1 MEYMVFH
8 KVIEYKHVIF
18 VLFLILRKNRGQ
30 TLLCLKTQMVIKIG
44 HENDQKPSNMTENDE
59 ENQIGDC
66 QSGLCNIC
74 DMHASYTVSPAIALL
89 SAIPVGEFT
98 ADTTAT

>member
-1 MEYMVFH
+1 MKAINRM
-8 KVIEYKHVIF
+8 KI
-18 VLFLILRKNRGQ
+18 VLFEKAASVKPPPTPNLIPEIGMWFYP
-30 TLLCLKTQMVIKIG
+30 LKKARLVI
-44 HENDQKPSNMTENDE
+44 
-59 ENQIGDC
+59 C